1 MQQKQ
6 FPDLSPEIEQWISH
20 ALLVGYSDEDIL
32 AGFDSSWHAEAR
44 RFLESCRQSPLLT
57 AGRDFV
63 GQLSQV
69 RWLLELQKS
78 VQKPVYS
85 HGVPRIQARETER
98 FFTDFVAANR
108 PVIVEGLLDD
118 WPAKERWNHEA
129 LAERLGHHEVEYS
142 HFVVRDNAFISEKR
156 QSTFGG
162 FLNLVFDEQNTD
174 LIYWTAYNQE
184 DTSDPLVE
192 SLSEDIKF
200 PEAYCHPRP
209 ELRNYIWIGPEGTRS
224 GLHFDPCNVLFAQVI
239 GKKKILL
246 LPPQDIPKVYLEN
259 DFFSQV
265 DAENPDLERF
275 PRFAECTPMEVEV
288 GPGETLL
295 IPVGWLHQVTS
306 LSISFS
312 VSLTCVKL
320 PGGEINH
327 YEPPSL
333 FRGIL

>member
-6 FPDLSPEIEQWISH
+6 FLDLSPEVEHWMSH
-20 ALLVGYSDEDIL
+20 AVLVGYSDEDIL
-32 AGFDSSWHAEAR
+32 AGLDSSWHAEAF
-44 RFLESCRQSPLLT
+44 RFLESCRQSPLLA

-63 GQLSQV
+63 GQLRQV

-85 HGVPRIQARETER
+85 QGVPRIHARETER
-98 FFTDFVAANR
+98 FFTDFVGANR
-108 PVIVEGLLDD
+108 PVIIEGLLDD

-129 LAERLGHHEVEYS
+129 LAERLGHHEVEYT
-142 HFVVRDNAFISEKR
+142 HFVVRDNAFVPEKTR
-156 QSTFGG
+156 STFDG
-162 FLNLVFDEQNTD
+162 FLNLVYDEQNTD

-184 DTSDPLVE
+184 DASDPLVE

-200 PEAYCHPRP
+200 PEEYCHPRP
-209 ELRNYIWIGPEGTRS
+209 ELRNYIWIGPAGTRS
-224 GLHFDPCNVLFAQVI
+224 GLHFDPYNVLFAQVI

-265 DAENPDLERF
+265 DAENPELERF

-288 GPGETLL
+288 GPGEILL

-312 VSLTCVKL
+312 VSLTCLKL
-320 PGGEINH
+320 PGGESNY